1 MMQNRIIFLVLVAAS
16 SCATID
22 PYSPL
27 SSDIS
32 IINKAYDAKSTRCV
46 QETLGANKPRIRGD
60 EMGPIVEHYD
70 YFDCLDSENYD
81 DAIEDMN
88 NSKKMQIVDDKK
100 FIETIELDLND
111 ESNDLN
117 CELNL
122 TGIGPKN
129 QPNSKY
135 YNCTEKVKNN

>member
-1 MMQNRIIFLVLVAAS
+1 MMQNRIIFLVLVATS

-27 SSDIS
+27 SSDIP

-60 EMGPIVEHYD
+60 EISPIVEHYD

-81 DAIEDMN
+81 DAVENIN
-88 NSKKMQIVDDKK
+88 NSINIKLPDDKK
-100 FIETIELDLND
+100 FIETIELDPND
-111 ESNDLN
+111 ESKDLN

-122 TGIGPKN
+122 TGISPKN

-135 YNCTEKVKNN
+135 YNCSKNRKK

>member
-1 MMQNRIIFLVLVAAS
+1 MMQNRIIFLVLVATS

-27 SSDIS
+27 SSDIP

-60 EMGPIVEHYD
+60 EISPIVEHYD

-81 DAIEDMN
+81 DAVENIR
-88 NSKKMQIVDDKK
+88 NSLKP
-100 FIETIELDLND
+100 LNW
-111 ESNDLN
+111 
-117 CELNL
+117 
-122 TGIGPKN
+122 T
-129 QPNSKY
+129 
-135 YNCTEKVKNN
+135 

>member
-1 MMQNRIIFLVLVAAS
+1 MMQNRIIFLVLVATS

-27 SSDIS
+27 SSDIP

-60 EMGPIVEHYD
+60 EISPIVEHYD

-81 DAIEDMN
+81 DAVENIN
-88 NSKKMQIVDDKK
+88 NSNNIKLPDDKK

-111 ESNDLN
+111 ESKDLN

-122 TGIGPKN
+122 TGISPKN
-129 QPNSKY
+129 QPTAKY
-135 YNCTEKVKNN
+135 

>member
-1 MMQNRIIFLVLVAAS
+1 MIQSRNIFLVLVAAS

-70 YFDCLDSENYD
+70 YFDCLDSVSYTHLTLP
-81 DAIEDMN
+81 
-88 NSKKMQIVDDKK
+88 
-100 FIETIELDLND
+100 TIY
-111 ESNDLN
+111 S
-117 CELNL
+117 
-122 TGIGPKN
+122 
-129 QPNSKY
+129 
-135 YNCTEKVKNN
+135 V

>member
-1 MMQNRIIFLVLVAAS
+1 MIQIRNIFLVLVAAS

-27 SSDIS
+27 SSDIP

-60 EMGPIVEHYD
+60 EISPIVEHYD

-81 DAIEDMN
+81 DAVENIN
-88 NSKKMQIVDDKK
+88 NSNNIKLPDDKK

-111 ESNDLN
+111 ESKDLN

-135 YNCTEKVKNN
+135 YNCSKNGKK

>member
-1 MMQNRIIFLVLVAAS
+1 MQNRIIFVVLVATS

-22 PYSPL
+22 TYSPL
-27 SSDIS
+27 SSDIP

-60 EMGPIVEHYD
+60 EISPIVEHYD

-81 DAIEDMN
+81 DAVENIN
-88 NSKKMQIVDDKK
+88 NSINIKLPDDKK
-100 FIETIELDLND
+100 FIETIELDPND
-111 ESNDLN
+111 ESKDLN

-122 TGIGPKN
+122 TGISPKN

-135 YNCTEKVKNN
+135 YNCSKNRKK

>member
-1 MMQNRIIFLVLVAAS
+1 MMQNRIIFLVLVATS

-27 SSDIS
+27 SSDIP

-60 EMGPIVEHYD
+60 EISPIVEHYD

-81 DAIEDMN
+81 DAVENIN
-88 NSKKMQIVDDKK
+88 NSNKIKLPDDKK

-111 ESNDLN
+111 ESKDLN

-122 TGIGPKN
+122 TGISPKN
-129 QPNSKY
+129 QPTSKY
-135 YNCTEKVKNN
+135 YNCSKNGKK

>member
-1 MMQNRIIFLVLVAAS
+1 MMQNRIIFVVLVATS

-22 PYSPL
+22 TYSPL
-27 SSDIS
+27 SSDIP

-60 EMGPIVEHYD
+60 EISPIVEHYD

-81 DAIEDMN
+81 DAVENIN
-88 NSKKMQIVDDKK
+88 NSINIKLPDDKK
-100 FIETIELDLND
+100 FIETIELDPND
-111 ESNDLN
+111 ESKDLN

-122 TGIGPKN
+122 TGISPKN

-135 YNCTEKVKNN
+135 YNCSKNRKK

>member
-1 MMQNRIIFLVLVAAS
+1 MMQNRIIFLVLVATS

-27 SSDIS
+27 SSDIP

-60 EMGPIVEHYD
+60 EISPIVEHYD

-81 DAIEDMN
+81 DAVENIN
-88 NSKKMQIVDDKK
+88 NSNNIKLPDDKK

-111 ESNDLN
+111 ESKDLN

-122 TGIGPKN
+122 TGISPKN
-129 QPNSKY
+129 QPTSKY
-135 YNCTEKVKNN
+135 YNCSKNGKK

>member
-1 MMQNRIIFLVLVAAS
+1 MIQSRNIFLVLVAAS

-81 DAIEDMN
+81 DAVENMN

-111 ESNDLN
+111 ESKDLN

-122 TGIGPKN
+122 TGISPKN

-135 YNCTEKVKNN
+135 YNCSKNGKK

>member
-1 MMQNRIIFLVLVAAS
+1 MMQNRIIFLVLVATS

-27 SSDIS
+27 SSDIP

-81 DAIEDMN
+81 NAVEEIN
-88 NSKKMQIVDDKK
+88 TSKKMRIIDNKEFV
-100 FIETIELDLND
+100 ETVELGLDD
-111 ESNDLN
+111 ESKKLN

-122 TGIGPKN
+122 TGVSPKN
-129 QPNSKY
+129 EPNSKY
-135 YNCTEKVKNN
+135 YNCAQEIKK